1 MKNFNDYV
9 DTFLS
14 NQTNHNAVFVKRG
27 ADADLVDYL
36 NKNSYNLHKIKVSN
50 EIYGDCKG
58 LVQMP
63 GYFLGIFEFI
73 PLIQQYIIINL
84 LTGRIIESNH
94 SILFHD
100 VDFFLKLRPN
110 NPLKGDFQF
119 VELPIL
125 QLPNTPKNSIN
136 KEQDK
141 DLDINFESDD
151 LPF

>member
-1 MKNFNDYV
+1 MKNFSKYIDII
-9 DTFLS
+9 FS
-14 NQTNHNAVFVKRG
+14 NRANYNHIFTKRG

-63 GYFLGIFEFI
+63 GYLIGIFEFI
-73 PLIQQYIIINL
+73 PLVQEYIIINL
-84 LTGRIIESNH
+84 LTGKIIESNN

-125 QLPNTPKNSIN
+125 QLSNTPKNSFN
-136 KEQDK
+136 NVKEK
-141 DLDINFESDD
+141 DLDINFQSDD